1 MSTDVPFFIFSRVS
15 RSISRFA
22 RAAEL
27 LKKEQKKKRKEKC
40 LWTGYSGLRCKDP
53 FTSPCAIFAVNTEL
67 AQVVGQINTMH
78 SGKFMGLRWYRGG
91 SDRLGEKSY
100 LKSYVCVF
108 KNWKSFVGV
117 FQLRGQ
123 NWS

>member
-1 MSTDVPFFIFSRVS
+1 MSTDVRFFIFSRVS
-15 RSISRFA
+15 RSNSRFA
-22 RAAEL
+22 SAAEL
-27 LKKEQKKKRKEKC
+27 LKKEQKKKKRKEKC

-53 FTSPCAIFAVNTEL
+53 FTSPCAIFVVNTEL
-67 AQVVGQINTMH
+67 AQEED
-78 SGKFMGLRWYRGG
+78 SGRFMGLRWYRGS

-100 LKSYVCVF
+100 LKSCVCLF

>member
-27 LKKEQKKKRKEKC
+27 LKKEGKKRKEKC

-53 FTSPCAIFAVNTEL
+53 FTSPCAIFAVNTDL
-67 AQVVGQINTMH
+67 GQVVGQINTMH
-78 SGKFMGLRWYRGG
+78 SERFMGLR
-91 SDRLGEKSY
+91 
-100 LKSYVCVF
+100 
-108 KNWKSFVGV
+108 
-117 FQLRGQ
+117 
-123 NWS
+123 